1 MCVCAS
7 VRLCVCERET
17 YRHCEHRF
25 KNAGKCNCVK
35 VQIFVIKKILKYA
48 NELNLCSIVRSDT
61 ASYTE
66 SISFTRDRH
75 STTCGWQ
82 HLRTDPLIHLIRS
95 SGLLW
100 NLPPRRPAGHGAG
113 AEDFALLGPGQRAR
127 CAGVWCSE
135 LCDPKAHAHSCSTEL
150 SGGKNRK
157 SILPWRVCK
166 SEVVKRFEHRP
177 CNETFIC
184 SLVCLSVHLLLFF
197 IFSVFLSRNRC

>member
-1 MCVCAS
+1 MCKCAP
-7 VRLCVCERET
+7 VCERET

-61 ASYTE
+61 TSYTE
-66 SISFTRDRH
+66 SISVTRDLH
-75 STTCGWQ
+75 ITCGWQ
-82 HLRTDPLIHLIRS
+82 HLRTDPLIHIIS
-95 SGLLW
+95 SWGLLW

-113 AEDFALLGPGQRAR
+113 AEELALLRPGQRAR
-127 CAGVWCSE
+127 CTGVWRSE
-135 LCDPKAHAHSCSTEL
+135 LCDPKAHVHSCSTEP

-166 SEVVKRFEHRP
+166 SEVVKRF
-177 CNETFIC
+177 
-184 SLVCLSVHLLLFF
+184 
-197 IFSVFLSRNRC
+197 